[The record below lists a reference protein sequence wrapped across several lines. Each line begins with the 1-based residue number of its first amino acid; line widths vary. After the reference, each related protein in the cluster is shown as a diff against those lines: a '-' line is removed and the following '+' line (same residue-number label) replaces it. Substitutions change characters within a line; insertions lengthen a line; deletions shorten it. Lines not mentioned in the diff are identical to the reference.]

1 MHLWLRLGIARSNK
15 YVGLALAL
23 PNALQFYY
31 YTLCESRHFLWNYA
45 EIIAISDKTGR
56 KRRAIEVEC
65 SRHYAIHP
73 YCRAAFHTEYVVFH
87 GFYQDIY
94 ILYNVYPAVFDKNQL
109 SYKKNKGKAFLLWEK
124 FVLLHS
130 LNGKTP
136 REAHS
141 ERVLW
146 QISIT
151 YFKEKYKIQHVSL
164 FFGARQAKRHRQYW
178 RLSTKIFSNK
188 GNNSTLDFGQVI
200 RARQIIQNTNKKNI
214 YNEEFDPGSGW
225 TLATGLTHAS
235 RGASGGKLAS
245 LAGDR
250 RTGE

>member
-1 MHLWLRLGIARSNK
+1 MHLFLTFSAALGIARTRSALHS
-15 YVGLALAL
+15 LARKLHSLARKSAAARHSPIKQVCRSCSRLAKRATILFVFNRRFLAL

-109 SYKKNKGKAFLLWEK
+109 SYKKNKEKAFLLWEK

-141 ERVLW
+141 KRVLW

-151 YFKEKYKIQHVSL
+151 YFKEKYKIQHASL
-164 FFGARQAKRHRQYW
+164 FSGEASKTSPSIFDVWVQRYSPKR
-178 RLSTKIFSNK
+178 
-188 GNNSTLDFGQVI
+188 
-200 RARQIIQNTNKKNI
+200 
-214 YNEEFDPGSGW
+214 
-225 TLATGLTHAS
+225 
-235 RGASGGKLAS
+235 
-245 LAGDR
+245 
-250 RTGE
+250 

>member
-1 MHLWLRLGIARSNK
+1 MHLWLWLGIARSNK

-23 PNALQFYY
+23 PNALQFYSFSTDVWRRLGIVQASLASALALHKRY

-56 KRRAIEVEC
+56 KRRAIEIEC
-65 SRHYAIHP
+65 SRHDAIHP

-141 ERVLW
+141 KRVLW

-151 YFKEKYKIQHVSL
+151 YFKEKYKIQHASL
-164 FFGARQAKRHRQYW
+164 FSGEASKTSPSIFDVWVQRYSPKR
-178 RLSTKIFSNK
+178 
-188 GNNSTLDFGQVI
+188 
-200 RARQIIQNTNKKNI
+200 
-214 YNEEFDPGSGW
+214 
-225 TLATGLTHAS
+225 
-235 RGASGGKLAS
+235 
-245 LAGDR
+245 
-250 RTGE
+250 

>member
-109 SYKKNKGKAFLLWEK
+109 SYKKNKEKAFLLWEK

-141 ERVLW
+141 KRVLW

-151 YFKEKYKIQHVSL
+151 YFKEKYKIQHASL
-164 FFGARQAKRHRQYW
+164 FSGEASKT
-178 RLSTKIFSNK
+178 SPS
-188 GNNSTLDFGQVI
+188 
-200 RARQIIQNTNKKNI
+200 I
-214 YNEEFDPGSGW
+214 YDVWVQRYSPIKV
-225 TLATGLTHAS
+225 TTAH
-235 RGASGGKLAS
+235 
-245 LAGDR
+245 
-250 RTGE
+250 